1 MVKLSM
7 TYEEQLLTPEWAVKR
22 EEIMRRDWY
31 MCTRCMSTKQLQVH
45 HKRYQPGKMAWEY
58 EGWFALDLVTL
69 CRKCHCAEHGV
80 PYEEKPAFNHIPD
93 FWDECRRKDDR
104 SRGTGFRH
112 IRDVIIEL
120 CNG

>member
-1 MVKLSM
+1 M
-7 TYEEQLLTPEWAVKR
+7 TYEEQLLTPEWAAKR

-80 PYEEKPAFNHIPD
+80 EYHEKPAPYK
-93 FWDECRRKDDR
+93 WMWYDEYRSRDDR
-104 SRGTGFRH
+104 SRSTGTRH
-112 IRDVIIEL
+112 IREVLEEL
-120 CNG
+120 FNG